1 MRLSEPTTTASM
13 GPDED
18 EPAPVAAPRGRLV
31 DWMDLGGLAAGPTS
45 FWDALRVGE
54 GE

>member
-1 MRLSEPTTTASM
+1 MRLSEATTTASM
-13 GPDED
+13 GPDGD

-31 DWMDLGGLAAGPTS
+31 DWMDLGGLAAGPIS
-45 FWDALRVGE
+45 CWDAPRAGE